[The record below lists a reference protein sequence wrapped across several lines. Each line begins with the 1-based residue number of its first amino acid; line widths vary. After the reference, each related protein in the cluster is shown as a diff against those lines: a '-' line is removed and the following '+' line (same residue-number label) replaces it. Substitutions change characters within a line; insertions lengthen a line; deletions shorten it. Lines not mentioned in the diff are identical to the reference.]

1 MIDREQ
7 RLGVLIPDGKHILHP
22 VLEELNKRGFHSSRQ
37 RRNGHLLVEV
47 EDPDVIFIAQSSRDI
62 PRLVNEGI
70 YPLGIVPTDRQD
82 EYLASLENDPL
93 PGLEELAYFELYN
106 PNVRLS
112 VLVRNN
118 YRYQNVT
125 DLEHQRVITSY
136 PGLTMQFF
144 GQHFPNYD
152 GVPIN
157 LDGRTNGKEEVQVY
171 DHRAEAAVVIV
182 ASGRTMKTWGLR
194 ELAVVKDNIQPILI
208 GNTNFL
214 QHRGSE
220 ILFEKFEQFMDR
232 FQTGDRS
239 DRNSSGLPGLLQF
252 SNSLEAP
259 QFPTAPMV

>member
-7 RLGVLIPDGKHILHP
+7 RLGVLIPDGKHILRP
-22 VLEELNKRGFHSSRQ
+22 VLDELNRRGFHSSSQ

-47 EDPDVIFIAQSSRDI
+47 EDPDVVFIAQSSRDI
-62 PRLVNEGI
+62 TRLVDEGI
-70 YPLGIVPTDRQD
+70 YPLGIVASDRRA
-82 EYLASLENDPL
+82 EYLALASLHENDPS
-93 PGLEELAYFELYN
+93 PNLEELAVLEVFN

-118 YRYQNVT
+118 YRYQIVT

-144 GQHFPNYD
+144 EQHFPKYD

-157 LDGRTNGKEEVQVY
+157 LDGRTNGKEEVQVS

-182 ASGRTMKTWGLR
+182 DSGKTMRTWSLR
-194 ELAVVKDNIQPILI
+194 ELAVVKDNIQPVLI

-214 QHRGSE
+214 QSRGSE
-220 ILFEKFEQFMDR
+220 SLFEQFEQFMDR
-232 FQTGDRS
+232 FQNGERS
-239 DRNSSGLPGLLQF
+239 DISLPSTPTLL
-252 SNSLEAP
+252 
-259 QFPTAPMV
+259 PTLV